1 MKSAFVLVTLVALV
15 VAGCSSNPGTT
26 VPSSPSPTYTDG
38 EPGSLVDSSRFT
50 TADMRIGKLG
60 GESHRITYRSTSGID
75 GSPTIVTGTVFTP
88 PGPAPEGGWNIVAY
102 GHGTTGVLEDCAPSM
117 YPHLIG
123 NAGPVAAL
131 VNNGYVVVMPDYQ
144 GLGSDGPHPYL
155 EPRTVGFNMIDS
167 VRAARELVPDTGARW
182 AAFGGSQGGQASW
195 AANELQQSY
204 GGGLDLVGA
213 VALAPA
219 ADMSGLATDAF
230 HRALTPEQLP
240 LMQFAVNSLAQV
252 YPDIVLSDYLHGD
265 VLANNDALLQCAG
278 AALETRNQLADAIVA
293 DDVAPSS
300 PEAAQLLADRLT
312 QWSLPLAPGG
322 LGNTTGSG
330 VAASPMLVVQGD
342 DDNLVRWTW
351 TLDAVRRACERGDV
365 IDWSLRPGEGH
376 GDLNTVAAFAWMADR
391 FAAEPVADSCA
402 SLVGTS
408 DAEPGPEDPETTAVD
423 PTDPAD
429 TGDAGL
435 DSEPNGGL

>member
-1 MKSAFVLVTLVALV
+1 MKGALVLVTLTALV
-15 VAGCSSNPGTT
+15 VAGCSSNPSTT
-26 VPSSPSPTYTDG
+26 VPSPPGPTYADG
-38 EPGSLVDSSRFT
+38 APGSLVDSSRFS

-60 GESHRITYRSTSGID
+60 GESHRITYRSTSGVD
-75 GSPTIVTGTVFTP
+75 GSPTVVTGSVFTP
-88 PGPAPEGGWNIVAY
+88 PGLAPEGGWNIVAY
-102 GHGTTGVLEDCAPSM
+102 GHGTTGMLEDCAPSM

-167 VRAARELVPDTGARW
+167 VRATRELVPDTSAQW

-195 AANELQQSY
+195 AANELQQNY
-204 GGGLDLVGA
+204 GAGLDLVGA

-219 ADMSGLATDAF
+219 ANMSGLATDAF
-230 HRALTPEQLP
+230 LRALTPEQLP

-278 AALETRNQLADAIVA
+278 TALETRNQLAESIVA

-300 PEAAQLLADRLT
+300 PESAQVLADRLT

-322 LGNTTGSG
+322 PGNTTGSG
-330 VAASPMLVVQGD
+330 VGASPMLVVQGD
-342 DDNLVRWTW
+342 EDNLVRWTW

-365 IDWSLRPGEGH
+365 IDWRLRPGEGH
-376 GDLNTVAAFAWMADR
+376 GDLDTVAAFAWMADR
-391 FAAEPVADSCA
+391 FAAEPVADSCT
-402 SLVGTS
+402 SLVGPSGAEALPEATS
-408 DAEPGPEDPETTAVD
+408 MDSTEPANPV
-423 PTDPAD
+423 
-429 TGDAGL
+429 DAGL
-435 DSEPNGGL
+435 DSEPNGEL